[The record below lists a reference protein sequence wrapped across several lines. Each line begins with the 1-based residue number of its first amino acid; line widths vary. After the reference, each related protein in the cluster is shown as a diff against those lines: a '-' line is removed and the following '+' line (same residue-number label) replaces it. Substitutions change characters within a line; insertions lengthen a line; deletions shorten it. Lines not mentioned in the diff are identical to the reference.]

1 MAQQLSP
8 PPPAPGEGQ
17 SHRSVLVAIGALL
30 LGMLLAALDQTI
42 VSTALPT
49 IVSELG
55 GLDHLSWVVT
65 AYLLAATAATP
76 LWGKLGDQY
85 GRKKLFQTA
94 IVIFLIGSALC
105 GIAQNMPQLIGFRA
119 LQGLGGGGLMVLS
132 MAIVGDLVTPRER
145 GKYQGLFGAVFG
157 VTSVLGPLLGGFFTE
172 HLSWRWV
179 FYINLPIGVVALVV
193 IAAVLH
199 IPVRREKH
207 TIDYLG
213 TFLIASVATAL
224 VLVASLGGTTWAWS
238 SPQIIAL
245 AVLAVVLLV
254 AFIAVE
260 RRAVEPVLPLKLFR
274 IRTFSLVAVISFVI
288 GFAMFGAMTY
298 LPTFL
303 QVVHDITP
311 TMSGVH
317 MLPMVFGLLI
327 TSTASGQIVSRT
339 GRWKVFPL
347 AGTALTAVGLLL
359 LHNLDE
365 NSSTWLM
372 SAYFFVFGA
381 GLGLV
386 MQVLVLVAQNSVSYQ
401 DLGVATSG
409 ATFFRSIGSA
419 FGVAIFGT
427 IFANRLTGQLT
438 DALAGQSL
446 PSGVDAG
453 RLAADPR
460 AIGQLPADLRP
471 GVLGAYSTSITDV
484 FLYAVPVVLLAFVLA
499 WFLREDKLQ
508 GSVTA
513 PDSRP
518 DPRLQPRR
526 ALLVRRVR
534 PRAVGAGHPGGP
546 PRDLREDHRAGRLRP
561 AARGQLAAPADQ
573 AARHRRTRAAR
584 RDRSRTAACDH
595 RRGPAGR
602 GTRTG
607 PPGGPADDPHRR
619 GGRGRRPPLPGPRGL
634 PGRAPRRLV
643 GPRAP
648 DRPGQTRQRT
658 DRRGQRID
666 QGAPALPDA
675 SPRPRGPPAPRRA
688 RGPPPGPRRP
698 GRPRPPAPAR
708 LTRPPGPPGGTVR
721 HIAAGRVTA
730 PWRTSAPRT
739 GYGGGTPATSRYPCF
754 VYSPRASTRSWRVSS
769 RSSRTP
775 YDLAASSTAAS
786 SSPPPPV
793 PRNPGRTYTR
803 VSSAV
808 PGPAASVST
817 SPAQLAALLPYR
829 PTTNCPVGGTSRPA
843 PSSASPSAISS
854 AVAGRCQ

>member
-8 PPPAPGEGQ
+8 SPPAPGEGQ

-105 GIAQNMPQLIGFRA
+105 GVAQNMPQLIGFRA

-238 SPQIIAL
+238 SPQIIGL

-274 IRTFSLVAVISFVI
+274 MRTFALVAVISFVI

-327 TSTASGQIVSRT
+327 TSTGSGQIVSRT
-339 GRWKVFPL
+339 GRWKVFPIL
-347 AGTALTAVGLLL
+347 GTATTAVGLLL
-359 LHNLDE
+359 LHQLDE

-409 ATFFRSIGSA
+409 VTFFRSIGSA

-446 PSGVDAG
+446 PTGVDAG

-499 WFLREDKLQ
+499 WFLREDKLR

-513 PDSRP
+513 PDTSQTLASNPVERSSY
-518 DPRLQPRR
+518 DECAR
-526 ALLVRRVR
+526 ALSVLATREGRREIYEKITARAGYDLLPAASWLLLRIKRHGTVEPARLAETAPVPLHVITDAARQVEERGLARREGLQMILTDIGAEAVVRLSQAREDSLAELLGDWWGPERPTDLVKLVSELTAEVSGSTRER
-534 PRAVGAGHPGGP
+534 PHSPTP
-546 PRDLREDHRAGRLRP
+546 PRDHEAHLRHDEREALE
-561 AARGQLAAPADQ
+561 
-573 AARHRRTRAAR
+573 RRFDEREA
-584 RDRSRTAACDH
+584 
-595 RRGPAGR
+595 
-602 GTRTG
+602 
-607 PPGGPADDPHRR
+607 
-619 GGRGRRPPLPGPRGL
+619 L
-634 PGRAPRRLV
+634 
-643 GPRAP
+643 
-648 DRPGQTRQRT
+648 
-658 DRRGQRID
+658 DRRFDDSESHDRGSD
-666 QGAPALPDA
+666 DSDDHG
-675 SPRPRGPPAPRRA
+675 RPHPPA
-688 RGPPPGPRRP
+688 
-698 GRPRPPAPAR
+698 
-708 LTRPPGPPGGTVR
+708 
-721 HIAAGRVTA
+721 
-730 PWRTSAPRT
+730 
-739 GYGGGTPATSRYPCF
+739 
-754 VYSPRASTRSWRVSS
+754 
-769 RSSRTP
+769 
-775 YDLAASSTAAS
+775 
-786 SSPPPPV
+786 
-793 PRNPGRTYTR
+793 
-803 VSSAV
+803 
-808 PGPAASVST
+808 
-817 SPAQLAALLPYR
+817 
-829 PTTNCPVGGTSRPA
+829 
-843 PSSASPSAISS
+843 
-854 AVAGRCQ
+854 